1 MPSVDANCRIAPM
14 RDPDVTMRHIYAA
27 QRRIAGIAVRT
38 PLIDSPKLTEQVG
51 ASVYLKLENV
61 QRTGAFKIRGAAN
74 KLKSLTEGKRQR
86 GVITVSSGNHGRA
99 VAYVA
104 RELGARAVVC
114 MSTRVP
120 PNKVAGIRRLGAQVV
135 LHGESYDEAERHAL
149 RLQEERELTM
159 IPPFDDPHI
168 IAGQGTI
175 GLEILEDLPD
185 VDTVV
190 VPLSGG
196 GLLSGIAL
204 VLKSADASIRT
215 VGVSMDRAP
224 VMFHSLRAGHPL
236 EMEEEETIAD
246 ALAGGIGLDN
256 QYTFRMIQEY
266 VDETLVVTEEEI
278 ANAMAF
284 ALGEQRLVVEGG
296 GAVALAALLQDKI
309 TGLGQNCVVVLS
321 GGNVEIPL
329 LLEIARHHTIKGG
342 QPDSASVAAPRAS
355 ARPDPTPTAAT

>member
-1 MPSVDANCRIAPM
+1 MG
-14 RDPDVTMRHIYAA
+14 VTMRDVYEARQA
-27 QRRIAGIAVRT
+27 IAGIAMRT
-38 PLIDSPKLTEQVG
+38 PLIDSPELMEQTG
-51 ASVYLKLENV
+51 TSVYLKLENV

-74 KLKSLTEGKRQR
+74 KLRSLTEGERGR
-86 GVITVSSGNHGRA
+86 GVITVSSGNHGRG

-104 RELGARAVVC
+104 RELGVRAVVC

-120 PNKVAGIRRLGAQVV
+120 PNKVRGIRRLGAEVV
-135 LHGESYDEAERHAL
+135 LRGDSYDEAERHAM
-149 RLQEERELTM
+149 RLQKERGLTM
-159 IPPFDDPHI
+159 IPPFDDPYV

-175 GLEILEDLPD
+175 GLEILEDLPG

-224 VMFHSLRAGHPL
+224 VMFHSLRAGHPI
-236 EMEEEETIAD
+236 EMKEEETIAD

-256 QYTFRMIQEY
+256 RYTFRMIQEY
-266 VDETLVVTEEEI
+266 VDEVLLVTEDEI
-278 ANAMAF
+278 ANAMAL
-284 ALGEQRLVVEGG
+284 ALERQHLVVEGG
-296 GAVALAALLQDKI
+296 GAVALAALLQGKVG
-309 TGLGQNCVVVLS
+309 GLGENVVVVLS

-329 LLEIARHHTIKGG
+329 LLEIAQHRSN
-342 QPDSASVAAPRAS
+342 DESVCKEDNPLKANRRA
-355 ARPDPTPTAAT
+355 RRM

>member
-1 MPSVDANCRIAPM
+1 VHDLDVRM
-14 RDPDVTMRHIYAA
+14 RDVYAA
-27 QRRIAGIAVRT
+27 RQRIRGIATRT
-38 PLIDSPKLTEQVG
+38 PLIDSRELAERIGV
-51 ASVYLKLENV
+51 AVYLKLENV

-74 KLKSLTEGKRQR
+74 KLRSLTEGERER

-104 RELGARAVVC
+104 RELGVRAVVC

-120 PNKVAGIRRLGAQVV
+120 PNKVAGIRRLGAEVV

-149 RLQEERELTM
+149 QLQQERWLTM
-159 IPPFDDPHI
+159 IPPFDDPYV

-175 GLEILEDLPD
+175 GLEILEDLPG

-224 VMFHSLRAGHPL
+224 VMFHSLRAGHL
-236 EMEEEETIAD
+236 IQMEEEKTIAD
-246 ALAGGIGLDN
+246 
-256 QYTFRMIQEY
+256 MIKEY
-266 VDETLVVTEEEI
+266 VDETLLVTEEEI
-278 ANAMAF
+278 AGAMVF
-284 ALGEQRLVVEGG
+284 ALERQRLVVEGG
-296 GAVALAALLQDKI
+296 GAVALAALLHGKVR
-309 TGLGQNCVVVLS
+309 GPGENVVVVLS
-321 GGNVEIPL
+321 GGNVAIPL
-329 LLEIARHHTIKGG
+329 LLEIAR
-342 QPDSASVAAPRAS
+342 QRSQVR
-355 ARPDPTPTAAT
+355 